1 MIKPMESQRTALAGS
16 ITSPLLGEGWW
27 PESSRKL
34 NPKDVVM
41 TPTAVAHS
49 IVNHFKP
56 SGRVLDPCKG
66 NGAFV
71 DLMPG
76 AEWCEISQGRD
87 FFAWKTPVDWIVSNP
102 PYSIFFDWLRHSFAL
117 ADDIVY
123 LIPLHKIF
131 SGEKYM
137 EAIFQFGG
145 VKEIMY
151 LGSARIANFPVGF
164 SIGAVHFRR
173 GYRGETKLW
182 RLSSPNS
189 VFNSRPS
196 HQATP

>member
-1 MIKPMESQRTALAGS
+1 MKPELATDVIGVAS
-16 ITSPLLGEGWW
+16 HALLGEGWW
-27 PESSRKL
+27 PESSRKP

-41 TPTAVAHS
+41 TPTAVAYS
-49 IVNHFKP
+49 IVQHFKP

-76 AEWCEISQGRD
+76 AEWCEISQGKD

-102 PYSIFFDWLRHSFAL
+102 PYSIFFDWLQHSFKL

-137 EAIFQFGG
+137 EAIFQYGG

-164 SIGAVHFRR
+164 SIGAVHFQR
-173 GYRGETKLW
+173 GYRGKTKLW
-182 RLSSPNS
+182 RLSSPNDKADS
-189 VFNSRPS
+189 TAN
-196 HQATP
+196 Q